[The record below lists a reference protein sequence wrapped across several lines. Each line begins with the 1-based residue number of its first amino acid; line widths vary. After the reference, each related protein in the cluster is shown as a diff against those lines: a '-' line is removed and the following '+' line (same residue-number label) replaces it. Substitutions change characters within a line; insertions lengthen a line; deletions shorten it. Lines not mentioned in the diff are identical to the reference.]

1 MAAVTNEATQGP
13 FTIAIIGGGIGGI
26 SLCIGLLH
34 RGINVQIYEAAP
46 AFTEIGAGVTFGP
59 NSLRAMHLI
68 DPAIKAAFDRL
79 ATKNHT
85 KEEAETWMNV
95 HRGIGEGDL
104 VLKINTTD
112 AEKTG
117 LSSVHRTQFLN
128 ELAKLVPHSVANL
141 GRRLVNIHPGAGSN
155 GKVRLEF
162 EDDSVAEAD
171 AVIGCDGVRSRVR
184 QILLGKKSEIQD
196 LNFSGKYAYRG
207 LVPMEKAQQVLGD
220 YFARNGHMYIG
231 PGSYVFHYPIDHGRL
246 VNVIAVQNKENG
258 KWEHNRWV
266 QSKTTEEVKEA
277 FKSWRSSVQNILAVS
292 YEHLKV
298 TLGGFKAD
306 HSPLYS
312 NSNPQPSGPSLT
324 IPPRPRTSMA
334 W

>member
-1 MAAVTNEATQGP
+1 MNHQHRDYTDSIFPTHLPMTAVTNKVAQEP
-13 FTIAIIGGGIGGI
+13 LTIAVIGGGIGGI
-26 SLCIGLLH
+26 SLSIGLLH

-46 AFTEIGAGVTFGP
+46 AFKEIGAGVTLGP
-59 NSLRAMHLI
+59 NSIRAMHLI

-85 KEEAETWMNV
+85 EEEAETWMNV
-95 HRGIGEGDL
+95 RRGIGEGDL

-128 ELAKLVPHSVANL
+128 ELVKLIPHSAANL
-141 GRRLVNIHPGAGSN
+141 GRKLVNLHPGAGPN

-162 EDDSVAEAD
+162 EDGGVAEAD

-184 QILLGKKSEIQD
+184 QILLGKESEIQD
-196 LNFSGKYAYRG
+196 LNFTGKYAYRG
-207 LVPMEKAQQVLGD
+207 LVPMEKAQRVLGD

-246 VNVIAVQNKENG
+246 VNVIAVQTKENG
-258 KWEHNRWV
+258 KWEHERWV
-266 QSKTTEEVKEA
+266 QSATTEEVKEA
-277 FKSWRSSVQNILAVS
+277 FRPWRTSVRNILAVR
-292 YEHLKV
+292 YEHL
-298 TLGGFKAD
+298 
-306 HSPLYS
+306 
-312 NSNPQPSGPSLT
+312 
-324 IPPRPRTSMA
+324 RTHA
-334 W
+334 WRLQS